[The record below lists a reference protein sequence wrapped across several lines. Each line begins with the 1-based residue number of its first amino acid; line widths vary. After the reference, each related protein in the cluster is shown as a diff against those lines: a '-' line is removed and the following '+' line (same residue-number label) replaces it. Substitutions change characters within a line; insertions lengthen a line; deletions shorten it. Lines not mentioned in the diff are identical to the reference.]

1 MTIHFIDGTSPQTD
15 EPIVEW
21 QLVWSETMSGPVLQA
36 RNPGG
41 EWQCVLAIDSDGL
54 LDPTFSPTV
63 EGVPINDEG
72 HIDCVECY
80 PAPRYDEDEDEE
92 LVGERV
98 YTFDQIKDTLLRAG
112 INESQRHEFYCNL
125 PAKGE

>member
-1 MTIHFIDGTSPQTD
+1 MTIHLINGTSPQTS
-15 EPIVEW
+15 EPVVEW
-21 QLVWSETMSGPVLQA
+21 QLVCSAAMGGPVLQA
-36 RNPGG
+36 RSPGG
-41 EWQCVLAIDSDGL
+41 EWQCVLAIDGDGL

-63 EGVPINDEG
+63 EGVPINDAG
-72 HIDCVECY
+72 YIDCVESY
-80 PAPRYDEDEDEE
+80 PTPYCDEDEDEE

-98 YTFDQIKDTLLRAG
+98 YTFRQIKDTLRRAG